1 MWCECM
7 FQKQAVQVRYQLRIR
22 DTLLSHLGIGWLGKG
37 SSGFSPVFNTCKT
50 DPPAGSRSGG
60 GKAHH
65 DQEQYTK
72 SRDTTLHGFIIIPT
86 LQMRKLRPW
95 DVK

>member
-22 DTLLSHLGIGWLGKG
+22 DTILSHPGIGWLRRGVL
-37 SSGFSPVFNTCKT
+37 GFHQYSTPGRQT
-50 DPPAGSRSGG
+50 PPAGSRSGG

-65 DQEQYTK
+65 DGEQYTK
-72 SRDTTLHGFIIIPT
+72 PNDTTLHGFIIIPT
-86 LQMRKLRPW
+86 LQMRKQRP
-95 DVK
+95 

>member
-7 FQKQAVQVRYQLRIR
+7 FQKQAVQVRYQFRIR
-22 DTLLSHLGIGWLGKG
+22 DTLLSHPGMGWLGRG
-37 SSGFSPVFNTCKT
+37 SSGFPPVFNTWKIAL
-50 DPPAGSRSGG
+50 PAGSGSGG

-65 DQEQYTK
+65 DQEPYTK

-86 LQMRKLRPW
+86 LQMRKLRP
-95 DVK
+95 